1 VLSYFSLATGSSR
14 TVPRV
19 REMTWIPLLQSYPK
33 TSGYGYRVD
42 PITGAQGSFHGGVDY
57 GVGWGEPLI
66 APWDGLVTT
75 GYESGAGNWLWVDSG
90 SDRFKSFHHDSFAVS
105 SGTWVA
111 AGTTIAY
118 IDSTGSSTG
127 SHAHLELWENGTRID
142 PTGYLDRAPLLNH
155 TPGTGDDEMTEDD
168 WNQMRMIISNAL
180 VSKFA
185 THSTPTVLFGDDN
198 GQFVIVIKDGRPHR
212 LTFSEPAEVTLAQRV
227 GWVAPQKPE
236 NPPAACP
243 VAFDV
248 NDLNEDERR
257 VLYSYPTV

>member
-1 VLSYFSLATGSSR
+1 M
-14 TVPRV
+14 
-19 REMTWIPLLQSYPK
+19 RELTWFPLLESYPK
-33 TSGYGYRVD
+33 TSGYGQRVD

-57 GVGWGEPLI
+57 GAPWGAPLI
-66 APWDGLVTT
+66 APFDGLVTT
-75 GYESGAGNWLWVDSG
+75 GYEGGAGNWLWVDNG
-90 SDRFKSFHHDSFAVS
+90 GDRFKSFHHDSFAVG

-127 SHAHLELWENGTRID
+127 SHAHLELWDHGTRID
-142 PTGYLDRAPLLNH
+142 PTGYLDRAPLLGM
-155 TPGTGDDEMTEDD
+155 TPGGDEMTEDD

-185 THSTPTVLFGDDN
+185 THSTPTVLFTGPT
-198 GQFVIVIKDGRPHR
+198 GQFVVVMKDGRPHK
-212 LTFSEPAEVTLAQRV
+212 LGFSEPAEVTLAQRA

-248 NDLNEDERR
+248 ANLTAEERR
-257 VLYSYPTV
+257 VLDAYPWA